1 MRGRLLK
8 RQRRVSALLMAAGWG
23 KVGGPMPSQ
32 EMKSDGLLLLTA
44 LIWGFAFV
52 AQRMGMDHIG
62 PFIFNGIR
70 FLLGALVLVPVFLR
84 ARAATPPPRASAGQ
98 SANGLWVGALAGGVL
113 FLGASLQQVG
123 LVYTTAGNAG
133 FITGLYVVIVP
144 ILGLALGA
152 RTNAGTW
159 LGAVLAAL
167 GLYLLSV
174 TDAMTIAYGDL
185 LVLVGAFFWAIHVH
199 IVGRYASRMEAS
211 RLALF
216 QYLACA
222 LLSLLVGLM
231 VETTTLAGLWSAALP
246 ILYGGALSVGVAYTL
261 QIVGQ
266 RHAHPAH
273 AAILLSL
280 ESVFAALG
288 GWLVLGE
295 VMSMRG
301 MLGCALMLG
310 GMLMSQL
317 YGFFAKPTAAPLG
330 ADI

>member
-1 MRGRLLK
+1 MGEAMR
-8 RQRRVSALLMAAGWG
+8 
-23 KVGGPMPSQ
+23 SQ
-32 EMKSDGLLLLTA
+32 GVKSDGLLLLTA
-44 LIWGFAFV
+44 FIWGFAFV

-62 PFIFNGIR
+62 PFMFNGIR

-84 ARAATPPPRASAGQ
+84 SRAGGACRRSSGGGPSGIR
-98 SANGLWVGALAGGVL
+98 VGAITGGVL

-159 LGAVLAAL
+159 LGAILAAV

-174 TDAMTIAYGDL
+174 SEALTIAYGDL

-199 IVGRYASRMEAS
+199 LVGRFAGRMEAS
-211 RLALF
+211 RLALS

-222 LLSLLVGLM
+222 CLSLVVGLLI
-231 VETTTLAGLWSAALP
+231 ETTTLDGLYAASLP
-246 ILYGGALSVGVAYTL
+246 IFYGGALSVGVAYTL

-280 ESVFAALG
+280 EAVFAALG

-295 VMSMRG
+295 VMSARSL
-301 MLGCALMLG
+301 LGCALMLG
-310 GMLMSQL
+310 GMLLSQL
-317 YGFFAKPTAAPLG
+317 YGFFAKPAGRALE
-330 ADI
+330 ADA

>member
-1 MRGRLLK
+1 
-8 RQRRVSALLMAAGWG
+8 
-23 KVGGPMPSQ
+23 
-32 EMKSDGLLLLTA
+32 
-44 LIWGFAFV
+44 
-52 AQRMGMDHIG
+52 MGMDHIG
-62 PFIFNGIR
+62 PFMFNGIR
-70 FLLGALVLVPVFLR
+70 FFLGALVLVPVFLR
-84 ARAATPPPRASAGQ
+84 SRAAAAPHSSPGGGPG
-98 SANGLWVGALAGGVL
+98 GFWVGAITGGVL

-159 LGAVLAAL
+159 LGAILAAV

-174 TDAMTIAYGDL
+174 SEALTIAYGDL

-199 IVGRYASRMEAS
+199 LVGRFAGRMEAS
-211 RLALF
+211 RLALS

-222 LLSLLVGLM
+222 CLSLVVGLLM
-231 VETTTLAGLWSAALP
+231 ETTTQDGLYAASLP
-246 ILYGGALSVGVAYTL
+246 IFYGGALSVGVAYTL

-280 ESVFAALG
+280 EAVFAALG

-295 VMSMRG
+295 VMSARSL
-301 MLGCALMLG
+301 LGCALMLG
-310 GMLMSQL
+310 GMLLSQL
-317 YGFFAKPTAAPLG
+317 YGFFAKPAGRALE
-330 ADI
+330 ADA

>member
-1 MRGRLLK
+1 M
-8 RQRRVSALLMAAGWG
+8 V
-23 KVGGPMPSQ
+23 SQ
-32 EMKSDGLLLLTA
+32 ELKSDGVLLLTA
-44 LIWGFAFV
+44 FIWGFAFV

-62 PFIFNGIR
+62 PFMFNGIR
-70 FLLGALVLVPVFLR
+70 FFLGALVLMPVFLR
-84 ARAATPPPRASAGQ
+84 SRDAAASGR
-98 SANGLWVGALAGGVL
+98 SPSGGGTGGLWVGVSAGGVL

-144 ILGLALGA
+144 MLGLALGA

-159 LGAVLAAL
+159 LGAVLAAM

-174 TDAMTIAYGDL
+174 TETFSIAYGDL

-199 IVGRYASRMEAS
+199 LVGRFASRMEAS

-222 LLSLLVGLM
+222 CFSLVVGLLF
-231 VETTTLAGLWSAALP
+231 ETTTLDGLRAASLP
-246 ILYGGALSVGVAYTL
+246 IFYGGALSVGVAYTL

-266 RHAHPAH
+266 RRAHPAH

-295 VMSMRG
+295 VMGARS
-301 MLGCALMLG
+301 LIGCALMLG
-310 GMLMSQL
+310 GMLLSQL
-317 YGFFAKPTAAPLG
+317 YGFFAKPAGRPLE
-330 ADI
+330 ADA

>member
-1 MRGRLLK
+1 MFS
-8 RQRRVSALLMAAGWG
+8 QAL
-23 KVGGPMPSQ
+23 
-32 EMKSDGLLLLTA
+32 KSDGVLLLTA
-44 LIWGFAFV
+44 FIWGFAFV
-52 AQRMGMDHIG
+52 AQRIGMDHIG
-62 PFIFNGIR
+62 PFMFNGVR
-70 FLLGALVLVPVFLR
+70 FLLGALVLLPVFLR
-84 ARAATPPPRASAGQ
+84 SRNAAASDRSPATGGPSGLRA
-98 SANGLWVGALAGGVL
+98 GAVAGGVL

-152 RTNAGTW
+152 RTTAGTW
-159 LGAVLAAL
+159 LGAVLAAA

-174 TDAMTIAYGDL
+174 TEALTIAYGDL

-199 IVGRYASRMEAS
+199 LVDRFSSRMEAS

-222 LLSLLVGLM
+222 CLSLAVGLLT
-231 VETTTLAGLWSAALP
+231 ETTTLAGLKAASLP
-246 ILYGGALSVGVAYTL
+246 IFYGGALSVGVAYTL

-288 GWLVLGE
+288 GWLILGE
-295 VMSMRG
+295 VMSIRSL
-301 MLGCALMLG
+301 LGCALMLG
-310 GMLMSQL
+310 GMLLSQL
-317 YGFFAKPTAAPLG
+317 YGFFIQPAKQPLK
-330 ADI
+330 ADA